1 MATLST
7 WMERLRQGLRKTREQ
22 LADRVRQLVAGRT
35 LDESLYEDLEE
46 TLILADVGVVA
57 TRKLLEEV
65 RRRVKEEGIRD
76 GSRVPELLK
85 EAVEELLEK
94 PLSVTDQPL
103 GLAWPEEP
111 PLAVLVVGVNG
122 SGKTTTVAKLAQKLK
137 EAGEAPLLAAADTFR
152 AAAAE
157 QLEVW
162 GDRLG
167 VPVIRQKEGADP
179 AAVAFDALQAAKA
192 RGKTAVLVDTAGRLH
207 TESNLM
213 AELKKIRRVMGRALP
228 GAPHEVLLVL
238 DGTMGQN
245 ALQQAR
251 LFHQEVGVTGVVLT
265 KLDGS
270 ARGGVAVAV
279 AGELGLPV
287 RFVGVGEKA
296 EDLQPFSPKEFAEAL
311 FT

>member
-1 MATLST
+1 M
-7 WMERLRQGLRKTREQ
+7 
-22 LADRVRQLVAGRT
+22 RQLVAGRA

-265 KLDGS
+265 KLDLS
-270 ARGGVAVAV
+270 
-279 AGELGLPV
+279 LIHI
-287 RFVGVGEKA
+287 
-296 EDLQPFSPKEFAEAL
+296 
-311 FT
+311 

>member
-22 LADRVRQLVAGRT
+22 LADRVRQLVAGRA
-35 LDESLYEDLEE
+35 LDESLYDDLEE

-57 TRKLLEEV
+57 TQKLLEDV

-76 GSRVPELLK
+76 GNRVPELLK
-85 EAVEELLEK
+85 EAVEELLQK
-94 PLSVTDQPL
+94 PLSPTDQPL

-213 AELKKIRRVMGRALP
+213 AELKKIRRVMGRAVP

-287 RFVGVGEKA
+287 RFVGVGEQA

-311 FT
+311 FA